1 MEKSL
6 IEISRY
12 FGENREAVVYRN
24 LKEERTHGAITYE
37 VHRFEGKKK
46 LIPLIDFG
54 RTVEFM
60 EDIAEEFVTYND
72 GEKT

>member
-1 MEKSL
+1 MEKDL

-24 LKEERTHGAITYE
+24 MAEERAHGLETYQI
-37 VHRFEGKKK
+37 HRFEGKRK

-54 RTVEFM
+54 CTE
-60 EDIAEEFVTYND
+60 EEAESWAEEFVTYND
-72 GEKT
+72 ED

>member
-24 LKEERTHGAITYE
+24 MSEEKAHGAETYE
-37 VHRFEGKKK
+37 VHRFEGGKK
-46 LIPLIDFG
+46 LVPLIDFG
-54 RTVEFM
+54 VTVDEM
-60 EDIAEEFVTYND
+60 EDIAENFVTYND
-72 GEKT
+72 EE

>member
-24 LKEERTHGAITYE
+24 LKEESAHGAVTYE
-37 VHRFEGKKK
+37 VHRFEGKTK

-54 RTVEFM
+54 CTVQHM
-60 EDIAEEFVTYND
+60 EDIAEDFVTYND
-72 GEKT
+72 GE

>member
-24 LKEERTHGAITYE
+24 MVEERSRGVKTYE
-37 VHRFEGKKK
+37 VHRYEGKTK
-46 LIPLIDFG
+46 LIPIIDFN
-54 RTVEFM
+54 VSVDMM
-60 EDIAEEFVTYND
+60 EDIAENFVTYND
-72 GEKT
+72 EEKT

>member
-24 LKEERTHGAITYE
+24 LAEENNRGSVTYE
-37 VHRFEGKKK
+37 IHRYEGKKK
-46 LIPLIDFG
+46 LNTLVKPDASIC
-54 RTVEFM
+54 VV
-60 EDIAEEFVTYND
+60 EDIAENFVTYND
-72 GEKT
+72 GE